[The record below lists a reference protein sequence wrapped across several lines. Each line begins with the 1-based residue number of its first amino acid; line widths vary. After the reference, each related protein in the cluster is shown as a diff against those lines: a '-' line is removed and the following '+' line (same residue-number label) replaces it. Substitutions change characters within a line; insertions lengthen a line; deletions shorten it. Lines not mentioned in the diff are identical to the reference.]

1 MLTFI
6 RKLLAR
12 ILGLAYL
19 LLGALSLLGLLV
31 PDVREQIISLGAVV
45 FRYGGFVIIGIGLL
59 MLRRWSA
66 YVWAVLMIVN
76 LVFVYTVYEGQTMQL
91 DGYMSLLPW
100 VGPLLTAV
108 FFAFIWS
115 VLGPIE
121 SKESGGNDA

>member
-31 PDVREQIISLGAVV
+31 PDVREQVISLGAVV
-45 FRYGGFVIIGIGLL
+45 FRYGAFVVIGIGLL
-59 MLRRWSA
+59 MLRKWSA
-66 YVWAVLMIVN
+66 YLWAGLMIVN

-100 VGPLLTAV
+100 VGPLLTAI

-121 SKESGGNDA
+121 STESDGNDA